1 MRDKTLTHYKGN
13 YTQFESTKDE
23 RLRHQQKAYEAQ
35 EMKKEHLQAFVD
47 RFRVN
52 ANRASQAQC
61 KLKVSLIHG
70 VAFLCTHNYY
80 FISND

>member
-13 YTQFESTKDE
+13 YSQFDKTKDE
-23 RLRHQQKAYEAQ
+23 RLRHQQKQYEAQ

-61 KLKVSLIHG
+61 KLKVRTWFRENLSG
-70 VAFLCTHNYY
+70 MKYV
-80 FISND
+80 S